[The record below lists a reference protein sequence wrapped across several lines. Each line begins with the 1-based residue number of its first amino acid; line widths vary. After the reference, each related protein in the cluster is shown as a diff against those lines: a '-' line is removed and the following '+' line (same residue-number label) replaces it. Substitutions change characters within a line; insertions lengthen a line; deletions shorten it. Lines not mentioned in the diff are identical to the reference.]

1 MQHDLDALYHGTTH
15 LWPGPE
21 AALEN
26 GGGAWQDERYTRAPP
41 SQGASQKKLSDLITS
56 SPFWSCRLVYLIS
69 HEYEMVRFN
78 YPAFVSERW
87 ANKSEIEHQFHPLR
101 SVAFSHMTKFCKGR
115 DWICCF
121 FFASWRLF
129 DEWTNV
135 NTY

>member
-1 MQHDLDALYHGTTH
+1 MQHDLDAVYHGTTH

-78 YPAFVSERW
+78 YPAFVSEGEPIR
-87 ANKSEIEHQFHPLR
+87 AKSNTNFTPFARLH
-101 SVAFSHMTKFCKGR
+101 SHMTKFCKGR

-121 FFASWRLF
+121 FLLADAYL
-129 DEWTNV
+129 TNEQM
-135 NTY
+135 